1 MMSSG
6 SGGSSSNYPPQQQ
19 QLQMKGPSKIKIK
32 NFVKPKLPADFF
44 QTNIKL
50 LTDGLMQLYQKSPDV
65 SYESLYKT
73 CELLCTYRY
82 AEQAYEH
89 VITQFKHILQEINL
103 TLSQSSSTDNNN
115 QADEVNSNKKPLKLL
130 ESYRLF
136 KEFLS
141 ICKSVL
147 LHIEN
152 HLASRQQSL
161 YVDGIELFKELI
173 VKQSGNQRYLQQ
185 FIVSK
190 YSLDAVNGSD
200 GSAQLME
207 TVKGLMTMTLD
218 LGIYHQYIQPLLIE
232 DRRSFYVTDS
242 AEQIKQADGDL
253 YKYLL
258 YCRGVIKTE
267 QSRPHV
273 PLMIDKSPILH
284 QVKIQLIL
292 FHRQF
297 ILDNCDQLFQLSKMS
312 IQDGSNGSNG
322 DEELSP
328 PGQNEEVDQ
337 DLIRLCFA
345 YVNDVGF
352 TEQLRVALMN
362 KFEDLGSPIVKSGED
377 VEMIRKLLQLKV
389 KTDQMIAAVDRAK
402 LSLEDIQ
409 KYRDCVHD
417 CMAKV
422 VNVRED
428 KPAELLAKY
437 FDQMLKERQTDEQMI
452 DQLLTLFRYIKGKDT
467 FEAFYKKDLSKRL
480 LLGKSNSV
488 EYEKN
493 VLAKLRLECGASFT
507 VKLEGM
513 FKDIEVSKD
522 LNRDFKSS
530 YLSST
535 GGSTLSLSDTN
546 IDSGASPPAKRQKQ
560 PVRKI
565 DLYVNVLTLGYWP
578 SWPPVTLKLPE
589 FMQTQLDEFKS
600 FYVDRH
606 NGRRIT
612 FQHNLDYLLLNA
624 QFPKGNKELS
634 VSLYQGVVLVLFNE
648 TGCEQLSFLDIK
660 AQCGLEDQELR
671 RTLQSLACGK
681 VRVLTKTPK
690 GKDVLDQD
698 VFRVNESFTHK
709 LHRVKIN
716 TIQYKETPKEQK
728 QTHEQVS
735 VDRSHQLDAAIVRVM
750 KSRQKMSHAML
761 MQEVMALCKF
771 PMTAQDFKKRIESLL
786 DREYIEREDGNSYR
800 YLA

>member
-1 MMSSG
+1 MSSG
-6 SGGSSSNYPPQQQ
+6 SGSSSSNYPPQQQ
-19 QLQMKGPSKIKIK
+19 QFQMKGPSKIKIK

-73 CELLCTYRY
+73 CQLLCTYRY

-89 VITQFKHILQEINL
+89 VISQFRHILQEINL
-103 TLSQSSSTDNNN
+103 TLAQSSSTDNN
-115 QADEVNSNKKPLKLL
+115 QDDKVNSNRKPLKIL

-136 KEFLS
+136 KDFLS

-185 FIVSK
+185 FIVSN
-190 YSLDAVNGSD
+190 YSLDSGDGLD
-200 GSAQLME
+200 GSAELME

-218 LGIYHQYIQPLLIE
+218 LGIYHQYIQPLMME
-232 DRRSFYVTDS
+232 DRRRFYVTDS
-242 AEQIKQADGDL
+242 AEQVKLADGDL
-253 YKYLL
+253 CKYLL
-258 YCRGVIKTE
+258 YCRRVIKTE
-267 QSRPHV
+267 QSRPHI
-273 PLMIDKSPILH
+273 PLIIDKSPILH
-284 QVKIQLIL
+284 HVKIQLIL
-292 FHRQF
+292 YHRQF
-297 ILDNCDQLFQLSKMS
+297 ILDYCDQLFQLRQMS
-312 IQDGSNGSNG
+312 IQDGSNGTS
-322 DEELSP
+322 DEEQSP
-328 PGQNEEVDQ
+328 LGQNEEVDQ
-337 DLIRLCFA
+337 DLARLCFT

-362 KFEDLGSPIVKSGED
+362 KFVDVGSPIVKSGED
-377 VEMIRKLLQLKV
+377 VDMIRKLLLLKA

-402 LSLEDIQ
+402 LTLEDIQ
-409 KYRDCVHD
+409 KYRDGVHD
-417 CMAKV
+417 CMTKV

-522 LNRDFKSS
+522 LNRDFKAS
-530 YLSST
+530 YLSSA
-535 GGSTLSLSDTN
+535 GGSTLSVSDSN
-546 IDSGASPPAKRQKQ
+546 IDSGASPPAKRHKQ

-624 QFPKGNKELS
+624 QFPKGDKELS
-634 VSLYQGVVLVLFNE
+634 VSLYQGVVLLLFNE